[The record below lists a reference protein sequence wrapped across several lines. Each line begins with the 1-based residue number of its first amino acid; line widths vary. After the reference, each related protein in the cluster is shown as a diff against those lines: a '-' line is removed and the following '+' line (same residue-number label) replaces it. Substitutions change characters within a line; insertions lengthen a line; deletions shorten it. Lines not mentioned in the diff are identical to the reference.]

1 MKSDN
6 PDYPMPAGS
15 VDGVYSMIITGANTV
30 KLPEIKY
37 SSLGV
42 YTYTIYQEPGSN
54 KLASYDDTRYNL
66 VVYVTNAEDGSGLE
80 TTVILYKLGET
91 EKYDGVVFENEYEK
105 ETIDVTATKVWV
117 SGPPV
122 KPVIQLQLYRDGEA
136 YGEVVELDGVTSYTW
151 QDLDKTDAEGK
162 EYVYTVQETVVPNDY
177 EVSYSEDGLTVT
189 NTWVK
194 AELPKTGMG
203 SSTSLLVT
211 GMGLLMVTV
220 YLGFKRRRDD

>member
-1 MKSDN
+1 MRKKYSKIIMTLLIFTMSLTLLAPVAFAEGEPSIEIPVTVKLSGWPPTDDEDYKIVLKSDN
-6 PDYPMPAGS
+6 PDYPMPAGN

-105 ETIDVTATKVWV
+105 EKEPP
-117 SGPPV
+117 PPV
-122 KPVIQLQLYRDGEA
+122 KPDPPKPEKPKPPQ
-136 YGEVVELDGVTSYTW
+136 TSDDTAILPYI
-151 QDLDKTDAEGK
+151 
-162 EYVYTVQETVVPNDY
+162 
-177 EVSYSEDGLTVT
+177 GLFISGAAIV
-189 NTWVK
+189 
-194 AELPKTGMG
+194 LF
-203 SSTSLLVT
+203 
-211 GMGLLMVTV
+211 
-220 YLGFKRRRDD
+220 LGFTVKKREIED